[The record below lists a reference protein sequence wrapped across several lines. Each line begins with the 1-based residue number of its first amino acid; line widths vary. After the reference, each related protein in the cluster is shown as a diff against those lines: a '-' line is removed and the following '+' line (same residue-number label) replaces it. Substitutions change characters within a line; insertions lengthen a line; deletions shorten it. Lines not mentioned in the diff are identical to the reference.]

1 MSTLINSTSLG
12 NFIIV
17 TGSFVLLIVLIKVF
31 AWEQLTGIFDEREKK
46 IAADIDG
53 AEVAREQAEALAQQR
68 QNELAGARSEATE
81 IIESAKETGKKQ
93 ESQIVGEAQEAAS
106 RLKAKAEADI
116 AQSKAEAFADVKADV
131 ADLTVLLAEKIMTKE
146 LDKSAQSKL
155 IDSYLDQLGDA

>member
-46 IAADIDG
+46 IAADIDS

-68 QNELAGARSEATE
+68 QDELTGARSEATE
-81 IIESAKETGKKQ
+81 IIKSAKETGKKQ
-93 ESQIVGEAQEAAS
+93 ESQIVADAQEAAS
-106 RLKAKAEADI
+106 RLKDKAEADI
-116 AQSKAEAFADVKADV
+116 AQSKAEAFADIKDDV

-146 LDKSAQSKL
+146 LDNSAQSKL